1 VPLGGISVGHGLA
14 GAVTDDDTL
23 STELADDESVFEPHA
38 ASIMVSD
45 AAQTA
50 MAMGFEARDE
60 FTDRHAT
67 SAT

>member
-1 VPLGGISVGHGLA
+1 
-14 GAVTDDDTL
+14 L

-67 SAT
+67 AAT